1 MLPRSLSPTAWAVLA
16 LAMTAPVTPIQAQ
29 QSMEDLAPLVGC
41 WEGGTGTVDM
51 REQWSDADGG
61 TMLGTT
67 RYLRDGALVGFEF
80 ARIVQTDTA
89 IVLWPYPGG
98 ERSPRGFPLVGVGTE
113 LTFANPEHDFPVRI
127 IYRVVAD
134 DQLAPRIE
142 GADGEGRGWVL
153 NRVSC
158 PGK

>member
-1 MLPRSLSPTAWAVLA
+1 MLPRSISPTAWAVLA
-16 LAMTAPVTPIQAQ
+16 LAVTAPMTSIQAQ
-29 QSMEDLAPLVGC
+29 PSMEDLAPLVGC
-41 WEGGTGTVDM
+41 WAGGTETVDM

-61 TMLGTT
+61 AMLGTT

-98 ERSPRGFPLVGVGTE
+98 ERSPRGFPLVEVGRE
-113 LTFANPEHDFPVRI
+113 FVFANPEHDFPVRI
-127 IYRVVAD
+127 IYSVVD
-134 DQLAPRIE
+134 ENQLAPRIE
-142 GADGEGRGWVL
+142 GSDGEGRGWVL

-158 PGK
+158 PGG